1 MLITTGI
8 SIVHLII
15 LMLNYSN
22 IVFDS
27 ADGSWKLTKYENLL
41 EIGSAGFDDG
51 GFGSIKL
58 NDSELLPNT
67 LYWGIATAII
77 DSLTLVPSDL
87 KYFVYSEELKTDS
100 LLIAYIDSIPAG
112 TSLAMTICV
121 DAAQSVLGFS
131 QGTPVRQAIET
142 LGSLY
147 VDSVLYR
154 DSWCMIGKKGAAQ
167 GTVLESFSK
176 RFSGPAMLDT
186 STIVSNQS
194 GWIEFPLIKNSSEWL
209 SITKTDSLPSGSE
222 ISYIPIGIKND
233 NSTDTLDVLTFSG
246 NVADISSIDASV
258 YHSIKLLSR
267 LQANENYETPVLESM
282 GVNFNSVPEL
292 AINYQVVSSSADS
305 VTIGEDIGLSF
316 YVYNVGE
323 SKADSFNVK
332 VEVINEDNSRQ
343 TIFTQK
349 VDSLNPDDRKLF
361 EVVHN
366 TSSGSGAKSF
376 LINIDSDN
384 QIRELFE
391 DNNFFSVPF
400 FIKPDTTK
408 PVITL
413 TIDGND
419 ILDGE
424 YVASKSNYSY

>member
-1 MLITTGI
+1 
-8 SIVHLII
+8 
-15 LMLNYSN
+15 
-22 IVFDS
+22 
-27 ADGSWKLTKYENLL
+27 
-41 EIGSAGFDDG
+41 
-51 GFGSIKL
+51 
-58 NDSELLPNT
+58 
-67 LYWGIATAII
+67 
-77 DSLTLVPSDL
+77 
-87 KYFVYSEELKTDS
+87 
-100 LLIAYIDSIPAG
+100 
-112 TSLAMTICV
+112 MTVCV

-267 LQANENYETPVLESM
+267 LQANENYETPVLER
-282 GVNFNSVPEL
+282 
-292 AINYQVVSSSADS
+292 Y
-305 VTIGEDIGLSF
+305 
-316 YVYNVGE
+316 
-323 SKADSFNVK
+323 
-332 VEVINEDNSRQ
+332 
-343 TIFTQK
+343 
-349 VDSLNPDDRKLF
+349 
-361 EVVHN
+361 
-366 TSSGSGAKSF
+366 GS
-376 LINIDSDN
+376 
-384 QIRELFE
+384 
-391 DNNFFSVPF
+391 
-400 FIKPDTTK
+400 
-408 PVITL
+408 
-413 TIDGND
+413 
-419 ILDGE
+419 
-424 YVASKSNYSY
+424 